1 MNPFN
6 PLSIVQ
12 STFESDDV
20 QHELKELVEII
31 RAYDIYDFLRRL
43 SALNLQKEN
52 QNRAVL
58 LDALQSAIL
67 YNDETYYTSSAKM
80 SAGKFSSIIKK
91 MDSISLV
98 HAIDPNENV
107 FTQNVMLYDN
117 YTVFNGIDSYPA
129 YRLQMFCEIFFG
141 FKNSFPLEYIKKV
154 YFLFSAML
162 KISTCI
168 AKSIGISSEPPIIEA
183 ASTKVPS
190 NETLTYHSKLI
201 SISRNNM
208 LRMLN
213 NDLDM
218 LDIIAIQFGT
228 HAWGSIDTRPFYTKP
243 FLYDAGSG
251 SYILLN
257 IALLPEFMSFMAL
270 KIADT
275 FKIKDAVV
283 DMYNR
288 RIWHDCKKSLA
299 KLEHREIKESSLHIE
314 LLDTNYY
321 KEILLNVFNN
331 QLMVVSFICDDALD
345 YNAENMHDTYA
356 PSKYTETIIKREDY
370 FAKKF
375 KDNHIAPQNVFH
387 LIILNGIGRAV
398 SCFLKNAFSDYGI
411 VHLNPFELHCISI
424 NEMKHTGFL
433 PRYFV
438 AKSSVKTL
446 TSGLFSELNCITIYT
461 DNHYS
466 FYLSDDASPDNPL
479 MLITPGDAPY
489 YIGKALLA
497 EDAILIKSYDDK
509 TKIPVVLSDVKRKI
523 YFDENFA
530 TKNVLSFC
538 IRFSDVIIWLTSDV
552 DFISDVPDINVIQ
565 SLMDMTSYWLSES
578 REIIERMDLMYSIYH
593 FSLFPNVK
601 RINKKKIAD
610 EKSDVLGDI
619 DVLII
624 DEKKHRIV
632 VAEVKNFDFSKN
644 PYEIQAEYQKMF
656 VDGKKKSF
664 ATKHKRRVEWVIAHF
679 DDVRAQYSL
688 PRNKWTVHG
697 VFITNEPL
705 MSVNTY
711 RKKLSVLSEAELS
724 VESLRKIQ

>member
-80 SAGKFSSIIKK
+80 SASKFSSIIKK
-91 MDSISLV
+91 LDSIPLV

-129 YRLQMFCEIFFG
+129 YRLQMLCEIFFG

-162 KISTCI
+162 KISTHI
-168 AKSIGISSEPPIIEA
+168 AKSIGISSEPPIIET
-183 ASTKVPS
+183 ASTKVTS
-190 NETLTYHSKLI
+190 NETLSYHSKLI

-213 NDLDM
+213 NDVDM
-218 LDIIAIQFGT
+218 LDIIAIPFGT

-243 FLYDAGSG
+243 FLYDAGSD

-257 IALLPEFMSFMAL
+257 VALLPEFMSFMTL

-283 DMYNR
+283 DMYNS
-288 RIWHDCKKSLA
+288 RIWYDCKKSLA
-299 KLEHREIKESSLHIE
+299 KLGHRKIKESSLHIE

-345 YNAENMHDTYA
+345 YSADNMHDTYA
-356 PSKYTETIIKREDY
+356 PSKYTNTITKREDY

-375 KDNHIAPQNVFH
+375 KDNHILPQNIFH
-387 LIILNGIGRAV
+387 LVILNGIGRAV
-398 SCFLKNAFSDYGI
+398 SCSLKNVFSDYGI

-461 DNHYS
+461 DNQYS

-552 DFISDVPDINVIQ
+552 NFISDVPDVNVIQ
-565 SLMDMTSYWLSES
+565 SLMDT
-578 REIIERMDLMYSIYH
+578 
-593 FSLFPNVK
+593 
-601 RINKKKIAD
+601 A
-610 EKSDVLGDI
+610 
-619 DVLII
+619 
-624 DEKKHRIV
+624 
-632 VAEVKNFDFSKN
+632 
-644 PYEIQAEYQKMF
+644 
-656 VDGKKKSF
+656 
-664 ATKHKRRVEWVIAHF
+664 
-679 DDVRAQYSL
+679 
-688 PRNKWTVHG
+688 
-697 VFITNEPL
+697 FITFL
-705 MSVNTY
+705 Y
-711 RKKLSVLSEAELS
+711 A
-724 VESLRKIQ
+724 LRKIQRQEIMQKH

>member
-12 STFESDDV
+12 STFESADV

-129 YRLQMFCEIFFG
+129 YRLQMLCEIFFG

-162 KISTCI
+162 KISTRI

-183 ASTKVPS
+183 TSTKVPS

-243 FLYDAGSG
+243 FLYDAGSD

-299 KLEHREIKESSLHIE
+299 KLEHRKIKESSLHIE

-356 PSKYTETIIKREDY
+356 PSKYTEAIIKREDY

-387 LIILNGIGRAV
+387 LVILNGIGRAV
-398 SCFLKNAFSDYGI
+398 SCSLKNVFSDYGI

-479 MLITPGDAPY
+479 MLITPGGAPY

-593 FSLFPNVK
+593 FSLCFEKNATAENNAKTLGEYVTISGGPTRYTVTFTERSLMPFNCETNRVEK
-601 RINKKKIAD
+601 EYITLFLDCLFKTSSTAIAVCSLIHSLSCAENSIFNIASQQHKKKR
-610 EKSDVLGDI
+610 SL
-619 DVLII
+619 
-624 DEKKHRIV
+624 
-632 VAEVKNFDFSKN
+632 
-644 PYEIQAEYQKMF
+644 
-656 VDGKKKSF
+656 
-664 ATKHKRRVEWVIAHF
+664 TK
-679 DDVRAQYSL
+679 
-688 PRNKWTVHG
+688 
-697 VFITNEPL
+697 
-705 MSVNTY
+705 
-711 RKKLSVLSEAELS
+711 
-724 VESLRKIQ
+724 

>member
-12 STFESDDV
+12 STFESADV

-129 YRLQMFCEIFFG
+129 YRLQMLCEIFFG

-162 KISTCI
+162 KISTRI

-183 ASTKVPS
+183 TSTKVPS

-243 FLYDAGSG
+243 FLYDAGSD

-299 KLEHREIKESSLHIE
+299 KLEHRKIKESSLHIE

-356 PSKYTETIIKREDY
+356 PSKYTEAIIKREDY

-387 LIILNGIGRAV
+387 LVILNGIGRAV
-398 SCFLKNAFSDYGI
+398 SCSLKNVFSDYGI

-479 MLITPGDAPY
+479 MLITPGGAPY

-578 REIIERMDLMYSIYH
+578 REIIERMDLMYSIVIIEI
-593 FSLFPNVK
+593 SMILF
-601 RINKKKIAD
+601 R
-610 EKSDVLGDI
+610 
-619 DVLII
+619 
-624 DEKKHRIV
+624 
-632 VAEVKNFDFSKN
+632 
-644 PYEIQAEYQKMF
+644 
-656 VDGKKKSF
+656 
-664 ATKHKRRVEWVIAHF
+664 TKW
-679 DDVRAQYSL
+679 YL
-688 PRNKWTVHG
+688 
-697 VFITNEPL
+697 PL
-705 MSVNTY
+705 MSRTADMWLLFQTCWDASPCADTKEKAIANAKDVK
-711 RKKLSVLSEAELS
+711 RAWIEAALES
-724 VESLRKIQ
+724 NVEIHEPEV

>member
-12 STFESDDV
+12 STFESADV

-129 YRLQMFCEIFFG
+129 YRLQMLCEIFFG

-162 KISTCI
+162 KISTRI

-183 ASTKVPS
+183 TSTKVPS

-243 FLYDAGSG
+243 FLYDAGSY

-299 KLEHREIKESSLHIE
+299 KLEHRKIKESSLHIE

-356 PSKYTETIIKREDY
+356 PSKYTEAIIKREDY

-387 LIILNGIGRAV
+387 LVILNGIGRAV
-398 SCFLKNAFSDYGI
+398 SCSLKNVFSDYGI

-479 MLITPGDAPY
+479 MLITPGGAPY

-593 FSLFPNVK
+593 FSLCFEKNATAENNAKTLGEYVTISGGPTRYTVTFTERSLMPFNCETNRVEK
-601 RINKKKIAD
+601 EYITLFLDCLFKTSSTAIAYNSIIEHVFSPPFKKKIVSFDTPIHSLLYSFICLLTLA
-610 EKSDVLGDI
+610 KSI
-619 DVLII
+619 
-624 DEKKHRIV
+624 
-632 VAEVKNFDFSKN
+632 SK
-644 PYEIQAEYQKMF
+644 ERLLSLQKMNF
-656 VDGKKKSF
+656 
-664 ATKHKRRVEWVIAHF
+664 
-679 DDVRAQYSL
+679 
-688 PRNKWTVHG
+688 
-697 VFITNEPL
+697 
-705 MSVNTY
+705 
-711 RKKLSVLSEAELS
+711 
-724 VESLRKIQ
+724 

>member
-12 STFESDDV
+12 STFESADV

-129 YRLQMFCEIFFG
+129 YRLQMLCEIFFG

-162 KISTCI
+162 KISTRI

-183 ASTKVPS
+183 TSTKVPS

-243 FLYDAGSG
+243 FLYDAGSD

-299 KLEHREIKESSLHIE
+299 KLEHRKIKESSLHIE

-356 PSKYTETIIKREDY
+356 PSKYTEAIIKREDY

-387 LIILNGIGRAV
+387 LVILNGIGRAV
-398 SCFLKNAFSDYGI
+398 SCSLKNVFSDYGI

-479 MLITPGDAPY
+479 MLITPGGAPY

-565 SLMDMTSYWLSES
+565 SLMDMME
-578 REIIERMDLMYSIYH
+578 DPH
-593 FSLFPNVK
+593 C
-601 RINKKKIAD
+601 
-610 EKSDVLGDI
+610 
-619 DVLII
+619 
-624 DEKKHRIV
+624 
-632 VAEVKNFDFSKN
+632 
-644 PYEIQAEYQKMF
+644 
-656 VDGKKKSF
+656 
-664 ATKHKRRVEWVIAHF
+664 
-679 DDVRAQYSL
+679 
-688 PRNKWTVHG
+688 
-697 VFITNEPL
+697 
-705 MSVNTY
+705 
-711 RKKLSVLSEAELS
+711 
-724 VESLRKIQ
+724 

>member
-129 YRLQMFCEIFFG
+129 YRLQMLCEIFFG

-162 KISTCI
+162 KISTRI

-228 HAWGSIDTRPFYTKP
+228 HAWGSINTRPFYTKP

-288 RIWHDCKKSLA
+288 RIWHDCKKSLT
-299 KLEHREIKESSLHIE
+299 KLEHRKIKESSLHIE

-356 PSKYTETIIKREDY
+356 PSKYTEAIIKREDY

-387 LIILNGIGRAV
+387 LVILNGIGRAV
-398 SCFLKNAFSDYGI
+398 SCSLKNVFSDYGI

-479 MLITPGDAPY
+479 MLITPGGAPY

-578 REIIERMDLMYSIYH
+578 REIIERMDLMYSMVRRKVLQQSINVVLNGSLLILMMLELNIHFPEINGPYMV
-593 FSLFPNVK
+593 FSL
-601 RINKKKIAD
+601 
-610 EKSDVLGDI
+610 
-619 DVLII
+619 
-624 DEKKHRIV
+624 
-632 VAEVKNFDFSKN
+632 
-644 PYEIQAEYQKMF
+644 Q
-656 VDGKKKSF
+656 
-664 ATKHKRRVEWVIAHF
+664 
-679 DDVRAQYSL
+679 
-688 PRNKWTVHG
+688 
-697 VFITNEPL
+697 TNL
-705 MSVNTY
+705 
-711 RKKLSVLSEAELS
+711 L
-724 VESLRKIQ
+724 

>member
-129 YRLQMFCEIFFG
+129 YRLQMLCEIFFG

-162 KISTCI
+162 KISTRI

-183 ASTKVPS
+183 AS
-190 NETLTYHSKLI
+190 
-201 SISRNNM
+201 
-208 LRMLN
+208 
-213 NDLDM
+213 
-218 LDIIAIQFGT
+218 
-228 HAWGSIDTRPFYTKP
+228 
-243 FLYDAGSG
+243 
-251 SYILLN
+251 
-257 IALLPEFMSFMAL
+257 
-270 KIADT
+270 
-275 FKIKDAVV
+275 
-283 DMYNR
+283 
-288 RIWHDCKKSLA
+288 
-299 KLEHREIKESSLHIE
+299 
-314 LLDTNYY
+314 
-321 KEILLNVFNN
+321 
-331 QLMVVSFICDDALD
+331 
-345 YNAENMHDTYA
+345 
-356 PSKYTETIIKREDY
+356 KYTEAIIKREDY

-387 LIILNGIGRAV
+387 LVILNGIGRAV
-398 SCFLKNAFSDYGI
+398 SCSLKNVFSDYGI

-479 MLITPGDAPY
+479 MLITPGGAPY

-578 REIIERMDLMYSIYH
+578 REIIE
-593 FSLFPNVK
+593 

>member
-12 STFESDDV
+12 STFESADV

-129 YRLQMFCEIFFG
+129 YRLQMLCEIFFG

-162 KISTCI
+162 KISTRI

-183 ASTKVPS
+183 TSTKVPS
-190 NETLTYHSKLI
+190 NETLSYHSKLI

-243 FLYDAGSG
+243 FLYDAGSN

-299 KLEHREIKESSLHIE
+299 KLEHRKIKESSLHIE

-356 PSKYTETIIKREDY
+356 PSKYTEAIIKREDY

-387 LIILNGIGRAV
+387 LVILNGIGRAV
-398 SCFLKNAFSDYGI
+398 SCSLKNVFSDYGI

-479 MLITPGDAPY
+479 MLITPGGAPY

-565 SLMDMTSYWLSES
+565 SLMDMTSYWLSEYS
-578 REIIERMDLMYSIYH
+578 YTQLIVFIHLLVDFGEEHLQGEVVITTKDELLEYLYECDNEFSSEISTRILKDITLTAREDFMKAPAGFRKEDVYPWRFNRQYSFVRRPILCRGNDLIWGIRQLYHSLLYVTNLIYDGR
-593 FSLFPNVK
+593 LATT
-601 RINKKKIAD
+601 NKKMNTLMGRICND
-610 EKSDVLGDI
+610 QGDAFNQHI
-619 DVLII
+619 
-624 DEKKHRIV
+624 
-632 VAEVKNFDFSKN
+632 
-644 PYEIQAEYQKMF
+644 
-656 VDGKKKSF
+656 
-664 ATKHKRRVEWVIAHF
+664 
-679 DDVRAQYSL
+679 
-688 PRNKWTVHG
+688 
-697 VFITNEPL
+697 
-705 MSVNTY
+705 
-711 RKKLSVLSEAELS
+711 RKK
-724 VESLRKIQ
+724 

>member
-228 HAWGSIDTRPFYTKP
+228 HAWGSIDSKALDEAFLSAYSYSYTQLIV
-243 FLYDAGSG
+243 F
-251 SYILLN
+251 IHLLVDFGEEH
-257 IALLPEFMSFMAL
+257 LQGE
-270 KIADT
+270 
-275 FKIKDAVV
+275 VV
-283 DMYNR
+283 ITTKN
-288 RIWHDCKKSLA
+288 
-299 KLEHREIKESSLHIE
+299 E
-314 LLDTNYY
+314 LLEYLYECDNEFSS
-321 KEILLNVFNN
+321 EISTRILKDITLT
-331 QLMVVSFICDDALD
+331 A
-345 YNAENMHDTYA
+345 
-356 PSKYTETIIKREDY
+356 REDFMKAPAGFRKEDVY
-370 FAKKF
+370 PWRFNRQYSFVRRPILCRGNDLIWGIRQLYHSLLYVTNLIYDGRLATTNKKMNTLMGRICNDQGDAF
-375 KDNHIAPQNVFH
+375 NQHIASQQH
-387 LIILNGIGRAV
+387 
-398 SCFLKNAFSDYGI
+398 
-411 VHLNPFELHCISI
+411 
-424 NEMKHTGFL
+424 
-433 PRYFV
+433 
-438 AKSSVKTL
+438 
-446 TSGLFSELNCITIYT
+446 
-461 DNHYS
+461 
-466 FYLSDDASPDNPL
+466 
-479 MLITPGDAPY
+479 
-489 YIGKALLA
+489 
-497 EDAILIKSYDDK
+497 
-509 TKIPVVLSDVKRKI
+509 
-523 YFDENFA
+523 
-530 TKNVLSFC
+530 
-538 IRFSDVIIWLTSDV
+538 
-552 DFISDVPDINVIQ
+552 
-565 SLMDMTSYWLSES
+565 
-578 REIIERMDLMYSIYH
+578 
-593 FSLFPNVK
+593 
-601 RINKKKIAD
+601 KKKR
-610 EKSDVLGDI
+610 SL
-619 DVLII
+619 
-624 DEKKHRIV
+624 
-632 VAEVKNFDFSKN
+632 
-644 PYEIQAEYQKMF
+644 
-656 VDGKKKSF
+656 
-664 ATKHKRRVEWVIAHF
+664 TK
-679 DDVRAQYSL
+679 
-688 PRNKWTVHG
+688 
-697 VFITNEPL
+697 
-705 MSVNTY
+705 
-711 RKKLSVLSEAELS
+711 
-724 VESLRKIQ
+724 

>member
-98 HAIDPNENV
+98 QAIDPNENV

-129 YRLQMFCEIFFG
+129 YRLQMLCEIFFG

-162 KISTCI
+162 KISTRI

-299 KLEHREIKESSLHIE
+299 KLEHRKIKESSLHIE

-356 PSKYTETIIKREDY
+356 PSKYTEAIIKREDY

-387 LIILNGIGRAV
+387 LVILNGIGRAV
-398 SCFLKNAFSDYGI
+398 SCSLKNVFSDYGI

-479 MLITPGDAPY
+479 MLITPGGAPY

-578 REIIERMDLMYSIYH
+578 REIIERMDLMYSM
-593 FSLFPNVK
+593 
-601 RINKKKIAD
+601 KKVMYLAT
-610 EKSDVLGDI
+610 L
-619 DVLII
+619 
-624 DEKKHRIV
+624 
-632 VAEVKNFDFSKN
+632 
-644 PYEIQAEYQKMF
+644 MF
-656 VDGKKKSF
+656 
-664 ATKHKRRVEWVIAHF
+664 
-679 DDVRAQYSL
+679 
-688 PRNKWTVHG
+688 
-697 VFITNEPL
+697 
-705 MSVNTY
+705 
-711 RKKLSVLSEAELS
+711 
-724 VESLRKIQ
+724 

>member
-12 STFESDDV
+12 STFESADV

-129 YRLQMFCEIFFG
+129 YRLQMLCEIFFG

-162 KISTCI
+162 KISTRI

-183 ASTKVPS
+183 TSTKVPS

-243 FLYDAGSG
+243 FLYDAGSD

-299 KLEHREIKESSLHIE
+299 KLEHRKIKESSLHIE

-345 YNAENMHDTYA
+345 YNAENMHDTYD
-356 PSKYTETIIKREDY
+356 PSKYTEAIIKREDY

-387 LIILNGIGRAV
+387 LVILNGIGRAV
-398 SCFLKNAFSDYGI
+398 SCSLKNVFSDYGI

-479 MLITPGDAPY
+479 MLITPGGAPY

-593 FSLFPNVK
+593 FSLCFEKNATAENNGKRFVK
-601 RINKKKIAD
+601 
-610 EKSDVLGDI
+610 
-619 DVLII
+619 
-624 DEKKHRIV
+624 
-632 VAEVKNFDFSKN
+632 
-644 PYEIQAEYQKMF
+644 
-656 VDGKKKSF
+656 
-664 ATKHKRRVEWVIAHF
+664 
-679 DDVRAQYSL
+679 
-688 PRNKWTVHG
+688 G
-697 VFITNEPL
+697 VFYKNL
-705 MSVNTY
+705 CGN
-711 RKKLSVLSEAELS
+711 L
-724 VESLRKIQ
+724 

>member
-12 STFESDDV
+12 STFESADV

-129 YRLQMFCEIFFG
+129 YRLQMLCEIFFG
-141 FKNSFPLEYIKKV
+141 FKNFFPLEYIKKV

-162 KISTCI
+162 KISTRI

-183 ASTKVPS
+183 TSTKVPS

-243 FLYDAGSG
+243 FLYDAGSD

-299 KLEHREIKESSLHIE
+299 KLEHRKIKESSLHIE

-356 PSKYTETIIKREDY
+356 PSKYTEAIIKREDY

-387 LIILNGIGRAV
+387 LVILNGIGRAV
-398 SCFLKNAFSDYGI
+398 SCSLKNVFSDYGI

-479 MLITPGDAPY
+479 MIITPGGAPY

-593 FSLFPNVK
+593 FSLCFEKNATAENNAKTLGEYVTISGGPTRYTVTFTERSLMPFNCETNRVEKEYITLFLIAYLK
-601 RINKKKIAD
+601 R
-610 EKSDVLGDI
+610 VLLLL
-619 DVLII
+619 LIT
-624 DEKKHRIV
+624 
-632 VAEVKNFDFSKN
+632 ALLS
-644 PYEIQAEYQKMF
+644 MF
-656 VDGKKKSF
+656 FLRLSRKKSF
-664 ATKHKRRVEWVIAHF
+664 LSISRNENILSLFYTRRI
-679 DDVRAQYSL
+679 L
-688 PRNKWTVHG
+688 PSDQKMRTAFLVLLDNK
-697 VFITNEPL
+697 
-705 MSVNTY
+705 S
-711 RKKLSVLSEAELS
+711 
-724 VESLRKIQ
+724 

>member
-12 STFESDDV
+12 STFESADV

-129 YRLQMFCEIFFG
+129 YRLQMLCEIFFG
-141 FKNSFPLEYIKKV
+141 FKNFFPLEYIKKV

-162 KISTCI
+162 KISTRI

-183 ASTKVPS
+183 TSTKVPS

-243 FLYDAGSG
+243 FLYDAGSD

-299 KLEHREIKESSLHIE
+299 KLEHRKIKESSLHIE

-356 PSKYTETIIKREDY
+356 PSKYTEAIIKREDY

-387 LIILNGIGRAV
+387 LVILNGIGRAV
-398 SCFLKNAFSDYGI
+398 SCSLKNVFSDYGI

-479 MLITPGDAPY
+479 MLITPGGAPY

-578 REIIERMDLMYSIYH
+578 REIIERMVRRKVLQQSINVVLNGSLLILMMLELNIHFPEINGPYMV
-593 FSLFPNVK
+593 FSL
-601 RINKKKIAD
+601 
-610 EKSDVLGDI
+610 
-619 DVLII
+619 
-624 DEKKHRIV
+624 
-632 VAEVKNFDFSKN
+632 
-644 PYEIQAEYQKMF
+644 Q
-656 VDGKKKSF
+656 
-664 ATKHKRRVEWVIAHF
+664 
-679 DDVRAQYSL
+679 
-688 PRNKWTVHG
+688 
-697 VFITNEPL
+697 TNL
-705 MSVNTY
+705 
-711 RKKLSVLSEAELS
+711 L
-724 VESLRKIQ
+724 

>member
-12 STFESDDV
+12 STFESADV

-129 YRLQMFCEIFFG
+129 YRLQMLCEIFFG

-162 KISTCI
+162 KISTRI

-183 ASTKVPS
+183 TSTKVPS

-243 FLYDAGSG
+243 FLYDAGSD

-299 KLEHREIKESSLHIE
+299 KLEHRKIKESSLHIE

-356 PSKYTETIIKREDY
+356 PSKYTEAIIKREDY

-387 LIILNGIGRAV
+387 LVILNGIGRAV
-398 SCFLKNAFSDYGI
+398 SCSLKNVFSDYGI

-479 MLITPGDAPY
+479 MLITPGGAPY

-578 REIIERMDLMYSIYH
+578 REIIERMC
-593 FSLFPNVK
+593 
-601 RINKKKIAD
+601 
-610 EKSDVLGDI
+610 
-619 DVLII
+619 
-624 DEKKHRIV
+624 
-632 VAEVKNFDFSKN
+632 
-644 PYEIQAEYQKMF
+644 
-656 VDGKKKSF
+656 
-664 ATKHKRRVEWVIAHF
+664 
-679 DDVRAQYSL
+679 
-688 PRNKWTVHG
+688 
-697 VFITNEPL
+697 
-705 MSVNTY
+705 
-711 RKKLSVLSEAELS
+711 
-724 VESLRKIQ
+724 